1 MEKILTY
8 LNIIENEKYKYKKYI
23 PKFDKITK
31 DMKININ
38 THQGQKQFGKACSF
52 YVNSRKGDRVLKY
65 ERIRYYIFLV
75 LKILIISFL
84 LFLIIVNILNI
95 QTNSKLIT
103 KIANDTET
111 FLCMFLGVIFIYF
124 FFPVFPKP
132 IISETDVKLAFSA
145 GISLLLIG
153 IMRFFKLEEQK
164 KEEEEILKKS
174 QKNKK
179 EAEELLELLKKSQ
192 QDKQH
197 TEDLLKQI
205 QKNEEQNKE

>member
-1 MEKILTY
+1 MEEILTY
-8 LNIIENEKYKYKKYI
+8 LNIIENEKYKYKKYV

-52 YVNSRKGDRVLKY
+52 YVNSRKGHRVLKY
-65 ERIRYYIFLV
+65 ERTRYYIFLS
-75 LKILIISFL
+75 LKILVISFI

-95 QTNSKLIT
+95 QTNSKLIK

-111 FLCMFLGVIFIYF
+111 FLFLFLGVIFIYF
-124 FFPVFPKP
+124 FFPIFPKP
-132 IISETDVKLAFSA
+132 IISETDIKLAFSA
-145 GISLLLIG
+145 GIALLLIG

-164 KEEEEILKKS
+164 KEKEEIIKQS

-179 EAEELLELLKKSQ
+179 ESEKLLEILKQTQ

-197 TEDLLKQI
+197 AENLLKQI
-205 QKNEEQNKE
+205 QNNEKQNKE

>member
-1 MEKILTY
+1 MEEILTN
-8 LNIIENEKYKYKKYI
+8 LNIIQNDKYKYKKYV
-23 PKFDKITK
+23 PQFDKITK
-31 DMKININ
+31 NMKININ
-38 THQGQKQFGKACSF
+38 THQGQKKFGKACSF
-52 YVNSRKGDRVLKY
+52 YVNSRKDNNVLKY
-65 ERIRYYIFLV
+65 ERVRYYIFLV

-84 LFLIIVNILNI
+84 LFLIIINLLNI
-95 QTNSKLIT
+95 QTNSKLIK

-111 FLCMFLGVIFIYF
+111 FLFMFLGVIFIYF

-145 GISLLLIG
+145 GIALLLIG
-153 IMRFFKLEEQK
+153 IMRFFKLKEQKK
-164 KEEEEILKKS
+164 KEEEIIKQS

-179 EAEELLELLKKSQ
+179 EAEELLKKSQ

-205 QKNEEQNKE
+205 QKNEEKNKE

>member
-1 MEKILTY
+1 MKEILTY
-8 LNIIENEKYKYKKYI
+8 LNIIENDKYKYKKYI

-52 YVNSRKGDRVLKY
+52 YVNNKKNNKVLKY
-65 ERIRYYIFLV
+65 ERTRYYIFFV
-75 LKILIISFL
+75 LKILVVSFL

-95 QTNSKLIT
+95 QTNSKLIK
-103 KIANDTET
+103 KIASDTET
-111 FLCMFLGVIFIYF
+111 FLFLFLGVIFIYF
-124 FFPVFPKP
+124 FFPIFPKP

-153 IMRFFKLEEQK
+153 IMRFFKLDEEK
-164 KEEEEILKKS
+164 KEEEELLKQS
-174 QKNKK
+174 QENKK
-179 EAEELLELLKKSQ
+179 EAEELLEILKKSQ

-197 TEDLLKQI
+197 AEELLKQS
-205 QKNEEQNKE
+205 QENKK